1 MINMPNI
8 DPTSLLAAIGY
19 TPMTDIPFLEIN
31 VSSDIL
37 STPTDLFNAL
47 FTLSITIGAMLAV
60 FMFIFGGLQMITAR
74 DNAGNV
80 TAGKQK
86 MTNAVLGL
94 LMLLSTFIVLT
105 TINPQ
110 LTELKIFGSSLDE
123 LGTE

>member
-1 MINMPNI
+1 MPNI